1 MASDIKIQCIF
12 YILNSIPEK
21 LPFFFFFFF
30 NMGGQLLKTTFL
42 LSSSICGMRALFG
55 SKANFSQESLSC

>member
-21 LPFFFFFFF
+21 LPFFFF
-30 NMGGQLLKTTFL
+30 NVGGQLLKATFL
-42 LSSSICGMRALFG
+42 LSRGICGMRALFG